1 MKNIVGIDFGHGE
14 TSAGFLNSDNVI
26 GNEVQ
31 MSDLNIVG
39 EEKVIPSV
47 VCIMPSDE
55 VVISPSAN
63 QIAII
68 PVGGAVLEI
77 E

>member
-39 EEKVIPSV
+39 EEKVMGTSI
-47 VCIMPSDE
+47 
-55 VVISPSAN
+55 N
-63 QIAII
+63 
-68 PVGGAVLEI
+68 
-77 E
+77 